1 MVNMSLAGIGETDK
15 GALVGDSSCRCK
27 SEQASSIEVSSYF
40 RWKGILDRALA
51 AVLLVPGIPI
61 IVLSVALVRLTSKG
75 PGIYSQTRGGKG
87 RRIFT
92 MYKIRTMRQ
101 DAENGTGPVWTNN
114 NGDDRIT
121 PVGRFLRKTHLDEF
135 PQLLNV
141 LKGEMSLIGPRPE
154 RPEFVAILAG
164 EVPNYLDRIAVEP
177 GITGLAQINL
187 GPDVDVQSVCRK
199 LVLDTEYIKHATVLF
214 DLRMLLATL
223 AHLLG
228 CNADWAKRVT
238 RLDREV
244 SRLIPGSPANE
255 DDGTPARVTP
265 STPAIPVFR
274 LVGRDGGKNSSNS
287 GNHGSPLHGQTSTNR
302 VTEEAGLP
310 KPR

>member
-1 MVNMSLAGIGETDK
+1 MSLAGIGETDK
-15 GALVGDSSCRCK
+15 DTLAGDSSCCRESK
-27 SEQASSIEVSSYF
+27 QASSIEVSTYF

-61 IVLSVALVRLTSKG
+61 IGLSIALVRLASKG
-75 PGIYSQTRGGKG
+75 PGIYGQTRVGKG

-92 MYKIRTMRQ
+92 MYKIRTMRH
-101 DAENGTGPVWTNN
+101 DAEDGTGPVWTKNN
-114 NGDDRIT
+114 DDDRIT

-141 LKGEMSLIGPRPE
+141 IKGEMSLIGPRPE
-154 RPEFVAILAG
+154 RPEFVAVLAK
-164 EVPNYLDRIAVEP
+164 EVPNYLDRIAVKP

-187 GPDVDVQSVCRK
+187 EPDVDVESVCRK

-214 DLRMLLATL
+214 DARMLLATL
-223 AHLLG
+223 LYLSG

-238 RLDREV
+238 RLRREV
-244 SRLIPGSPANE
+244 PRLSLCSTADKDASTLAPVSPATRPIPTLRL
-255 DDGTPARVTP
+255 DGRN
-265 STPAIPVFR
+265 
-274 LVGRDGGKNSSNS
+274 GKNGSNS
-287 GNHGSPLHGQTSTNR
+287 GNHRSPLHGQKGTNHP
-302 VTEEAGLP
+302 TEEAACP